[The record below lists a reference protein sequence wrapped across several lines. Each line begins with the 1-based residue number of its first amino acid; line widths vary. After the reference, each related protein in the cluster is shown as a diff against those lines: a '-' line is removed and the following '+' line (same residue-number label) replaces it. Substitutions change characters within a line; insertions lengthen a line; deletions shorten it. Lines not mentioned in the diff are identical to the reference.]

1 MDGTR
6 ELVVAGTPFVVV
18 YRVVDG
24 EAVCTPVRPGP
35 SDLTHTLIREGISV
49 GDQVIIRPY
58 KVLEKIKHGELVR
71 LETDAE
77 SDQDNEEE
85 SEAGLAATEPK
96 PTEDQ
101 TETVQ

>member
-1 MDGTR
+1 
-6 ELVVAGTPFVVV
+6 
-18 YRVVDG
+18 VVDD

-35 SDLTHTLIREGISV
+35 SDLTHTLVREGISA

-77 SDQDNEEE
+77 SEEKTDEE
-85 SEAGLAATEPK
+85 SKEGLATAGTEPADE
-96 PTEDQ
+96 PTDVA
-101 TETVQ
+101 ETAQ